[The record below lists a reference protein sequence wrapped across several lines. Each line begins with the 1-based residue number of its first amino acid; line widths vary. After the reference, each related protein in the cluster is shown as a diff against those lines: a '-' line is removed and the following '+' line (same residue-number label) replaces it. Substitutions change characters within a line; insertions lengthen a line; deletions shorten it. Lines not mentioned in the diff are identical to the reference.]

1 MDNDKIMTLV
11 ELVENFKKLMKELFS
26 IENKKFYLINP
37 ETKYPGE
44 KYLNAEFSDGQ
55 IVDIF
60 FSNKCSGTEILTE
73 FSDSDLEVIKRKYPK
88 TFSIC
93 KIVEVKDDSNKGEE

>member
-60 FSNKCSGTEILTE
+60 FSNKCSGTKFLTE
-73 FSDSDLEVIKRKYPK
+73 FSDSDLKVIKRKYPK

-93 KIVEVKDDSNKGEE
+93 EVVEVEDEKERSE